1 MLQKIKFQN
10 NIYNVSLKENKKKK
24 KKKKKEKKKNEVSR

>member
-24 KKKKKEKKKNEVSR
+24 NKKKEQKKNEVSR

>member
-24 KKKKKEKKKNEVSR
+24 KKKKEQKKNEVSR

>member
-10 NIYNVSLKENKKKK
+10 NIYKVSLKENKKKK
-24 KKKKKEKKKNEVSR
+24 NKKKEQKKNEVSR